1 MKITVYTINDCPFS
15 KQEKDYLSANKLAFE
30 EKNLESNKEFLTEM
44 LAVSNN
50 FAGTPVTKV
59 EKDDGQIAVLKGFTK
74 EEFDKTFSFET
85 APKPVEETNA
95 KMDIPPASTPTP
107 PSISTSPPFEPPKT
121 ETPEPVKA
129 EPVSAEATTGEEK
142 PAEQTN
148 VAPDPLDAI
157 LNDLKTKSGEETT
170 KPAEPVVPKEETLP
184 PTPPAETLPPTT
196 TPPSI
201 PTTPPPVTET
211 TPPTIPDF
219 QAK

>member
-1 MKITVYTINDCPFS
+1 MKIIVYTINDCPFC
-15 KQEKDYLSANKLAFE
+15 KQEKDYFSTNKITFE
-30 EKNLESNKEFLTEM
+30 EKNLETNKEFLTEM

-74 EEFDKTFSFET
+74 EEFDKVFGLET
-85 APKPVEETNA
+85 APKPVAETNA
-95 KMDIPPASTPTP
+95 KMDVPPAPAPTPTP
-107 PSISTSPPFEPPKT
+107 PPTPIPTPVEPPKT
-121 ETPEPVKA
+121 ETPEPVKV

-157 LNDLKTKSGEETT
+157 LNDLKTKSGEPTS
-170 KPAEPVVPKEETLP
+170 AEATAGKEETLP
-184 PTPPAETLPPTT
+184 PTPSPAPG
-196 TPPSI
+196 
-201 PTTPPPVTET
+201 T

-219 QAK
+219 QSK